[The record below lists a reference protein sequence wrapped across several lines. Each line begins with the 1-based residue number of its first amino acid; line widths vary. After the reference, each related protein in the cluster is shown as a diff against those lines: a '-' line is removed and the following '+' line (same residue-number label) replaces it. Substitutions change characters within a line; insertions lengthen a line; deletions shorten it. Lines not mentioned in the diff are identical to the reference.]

1 MNSKQTMRSRLSEL
15 REKIT
20 FLSVGK
26 AFAILAAC
34 CNLIFYPIHV
44 DGMLKMTNDLCGI
57 TMFLFVLLGLVTL
70 FQATRT
76 QAGKKGLVGVVL
88 ELAALIAT
96 VAAGITLYGMYGDA
110 IATQVGITQESILLI
125 QKAMR
130 YSVALFVAYGLAGAC
145 FIVHLIRGVAAHDGK
160 KA

>member
-34 CNLIFYPIHV
+34 CNLIFYPVHV

-57 TMFLFVLLGLVTL
+57 SMFLFVLLGLVTL
-70 FQATRT
+70 FQATRA
-76 QAGKKGLVGVVL
+76 QGDKKGRFGVIL

-96 VAAGITLYGMYGDA
+96 VAAGAALYGMYGDA
-110 IATQVGITQESILLI
+110 IVTQVGITQESVLLI

-130 YSVALFVAYGLAGAC
+130 FTVALFAVYGVAGVCFLA
-145 FIVHLIRGVAAHDGK
+145 HLIIGVSKHDGK